1 MILYL
6 KNIKII
12 ESIAS
17 RIIQGRYD
25 VVCPMQSAWDLHKK
39 LKHLE
44 FYIIDKAGHSMLEK
58 DIQNQLI
65 DCTNRFAKY

>member
-1 MILYL
+1 MKVLPVKGQNDNKLNCYSITENEFS
-6 KNIKII
+6 KFI
-12 ESIAS
+12 EK
-17 RIIQGRYD
+17 
-25 VVCPMQSAWDLHKK
+25 HKK

-65 DCTNRFAKY
+65 DCTNRFVKY

>member
-1 MILYL
+1 M
-6 KNIKII
+6 
-12 ESIAS
+12 
-17 RIIQGRYD
+17 
-25 VVCPMQSAWDLHKK
+25 VCPMQSAWDLHKK